1 MFDYKTLLD
10 TPLAALKF
18 SVIDTETTGMHSKFN
33 RVIDIGV
40 VDVEY
45 KKITETWESL
55 VDPKQQIPFWITQF
69 TNIADEHVR
78 GKPEF
83 KQVER
88 VLSRKIKDRVIV
100 GHNVGFDY
108 AFLKYEY
115 ERLQKPFEH
124 PRLCTVLLGHRFV
137 PELPHFHLDSL
148 SDYFGLQIENRHR
161 ALPDALATAQIFIE
175 FLDRAE
181 KDYKCKTFFDL
192 EKLQKGRQLKLQDK
206 FTTPMFS

>member
-1 MFDYKTLLD
+1 MFNYKKLLS
-10 TPLAALKF
+10 TPLSDLKF
-18 SVIDTETTGMHSKFN
+18 SVIDTETTGMHSRFN

-55 VDPKQQIPFWITQF
+55 VDPEQDIPFWITQF
-69 TNIADEHVR
+69 TSLSNKHVE
-78 GKPEF
+78 GKPKFNE
-83 KQVER
+83 VEKI
-88 VLSRKIKDRVIV
+88 VSRKIENRIIV

-108 AFLKYEY
+108 AFLKHEY
-115 ERLQKPFEH
+115 LRLGKGFDH

-148 SDYFGLQIENRHR
+148 SDYFGLVIENRHR

-175 FLDRAE
+175 FLDQAE
-181 KDYKCKTFFDL
+181 KEYGCKTFFDL
-192 EKLQKGRQLKLQDK
+192 EKLQKGRSISGGDK
-206 FTTPMFS
+206 ITEPMFE